1 MKAVALY
8 ARVSSDKQEKEATI
22 DSQVAALID
31 RAKADGHTVIA
42 SDHYVDDGC
51 SGSTLVRPALE
62 KLRDRAAEGGLDLL
76 YVHSPD
82 RLARKYAYQV
92 LLLEELTRSG
102 ISVVFLNG
110 PTNRSAEDEL
120 LLQVQGMGA
129 SRQPQPSDR
138 PMAAVRPIDV
148 VAVRNQVHDRANTG
162 SNELPRLLKETIR

>member
-8 ARVSSDKQEKEATI
+8 ARVSATDKQEKQATI
-22 DSQVAALID
+22 DSQVAALTE

-51 SGSTLVRPALE
+51 SVSTLVRPAME

-92 LLLEELTRSG
+92 LLLEELSRAGVSEIVQRTVEAPG
-102 ISVVFLNG
+102 IE
-110 PTNRSAEDEL
+110 AE
-120 LLQVQGMGA
+120 
-129 SRQPQPSDR
+129 
-138 PMAAVRPIDV
+138 
-148 VAVRNQVHDRANTG
+148 HRA
-162 SNELPRLLKETIR
+162 